1 MLLKYLVSDT
11 IQQFL
16 MFMYKRGK
24 SELDLEQTS
33 YKDLEEE
40 LNQLKNSYN
49 DLAKVR
55 EQLQQK
61 REIIRTNELP
71 SKLYISLFLLG

>member
-16 MFMYKRGK
+16 MFMYKTGK

-33 YKDLEEE
+33 YKELEEE

-61 REIIRTNELP
+61 LEIIRTNELP
-71 SKLYISLFLLG
+71 SKLYISLFLLD

>member
-16 MFMYKRGK
+16 MFMYKTGK

-33 YKDLEEE
+33 YKELEEE

-49 DLAKVR
+49 DLAKVW

-61 REIIRTNELP
+61 LEIIRTNELP

>member
-55 EQLQQK
+55 DHMDK
-61 REIIRTNELP
+61 
-71 SKLYISLFLLG
+71 

>member
-55 EQLQQK
+55 DHMDKWASE
-61 REIIRTNELP
+61 
-71 SKLYISLFLLG
+71 

>member
-1 MLLKYLVSDT
+1 MLLKYLASDT

-16 MFMYKRGK
+16 MFMYKTGK

-33 YKDLEEE
+33 YKELEEE
-40 LNQLKNSYN
+40 HNQLKNSYN

-61 REIIRTNELP
+61 LEIIRTNELP

>member
-16 MFMYKRGK
+16 MFMYKTGK

-33 YKDLEEE
+33 YKELEEE

-61 REIIRTNELP
+61 LEIIRTNELP